1 MLPST
6 PDNHE
11 LDVRLSVHE
20 AECAAAWKAQAETN
34 ARLLTA
40 LEANTKV
47 ISELRDTVKV
57 SKGTLKLVGITI
69 AVLSSIAGI
78 GSFVYSIFHGR

>member
-11 LDVRLSVHE
+11 LDIRLSVHE

-34 ARLLTA
+34 ARLLAA
-40 LEANTKV
+40 LEANTKALA
-47 ISELRDTVKV
+47 ELSDTVKV

-69 AVLSSIAGI
+69 AVLSSLAGI
-78 GSFVYSIFHGR
+78 GGFLYSIFHPR